1 MPRGRIIRLVEG
13 PRLRTSKL
21 RPGPNTLVEAEDQ
34 LLVADVEKGKIVR
47 FSAFDGQGRKLKV
60 SALSETIPGSQSTS
74 AAKIKCYVCISEP
87 GRDLHCY
94 EVSCDDL
101 PKPKDR
107 RPT

>member
-47 FSAFDGQGRKLKV
+47 FSAFDGQGQKLKV

-74 AAKIKCYVCISEP
+74 AAKVKCYICISEP
-87 GRDLHCY
+87 AGNRHCY

-101 PKPKDR
+101 PKPKDFL
-107 RPT
+107 P

>member
-21 RPGPNTLVEAEDQ
+21 RTRSRILSWRQRISCWSLMSRKA
-34 LLVADVEKGKIVR
+34 KIVR
-47 FSAFDGQGRKLKV
+47 FSAFDGQGQKLKV

-74 AAKIKCYVCISEP
+74 AAKVKCYICISEP
-87 GRDLHCY
+87 AGNRHCY

-101 PKPKDR
+101 PKPKDFL
-107 RPT
+107 P